1 MRGRDRTWRFW
12 IFRSKMLSVKRRITT
27 FLVSESLAVWV
38 SRRVLEPRLL
48 VSFFFRCSVEFG
60 GVAGWSCEVKIRK
73 LLWSDHCFNFRF
85 HLTLL
90 GWEICN
96 HFEIWFWVSVF
107 M

>member
-1 MRGRDRTWRFW
+1 
-12 IFRSKMLSVKRRITT
+12 
-27 FLVSESLAVWV
+27 V
-38 SRRVLEPRLL
+38 SRIVLEPRLL
-48 VSFFFRCSVEFG
+48 VRCSVEFG

-85 HLTLL
+85 QLTLL

-96 HFEIWFWVSVF
+96 HFEIWFRVSVF